1 MSGQLWSTAALGGYM
16 WSPNLSRKLRT
27 AVQPMVRFR
36 QFCDAKE
43 AFGLGIGDT
52 FNWNIY
58 SDVVNAGGA
67 LVENQTMPETNFTI
81 TQASVKITEYGNSV
95 PFTKK
100 LDDLSEQPV
109 TEIIHKVLK
118 NDARKVLDTAAYNQ
132 FNATPV
138 RITPNSSGTLLT
150 VVTNG
155 TVTATGTGLTNTSAK
170 AVADYLAEQNVPT
183 FDGVNYIAVFRPT
196 PLRGFKNTLE
206 TINQYTPEGWH
217 VIMNGEKGRYEGI
230 RYIEQTNVPVA
241 LTAGGAVWASNAA
254 NGNDRGFFFG
264 SDTVTEVFAIPEEIR
279 GKIPTD
285 FGRSRGIAWYA
296 ELGFGLNHSEVN
308 YGNTGGVRIFCWDS
322 TN

>member
-1 MSGQLWSTAALGGYM
+1 MSGQVWSTSALGGFM

-27 AVQPMVRFR
+27 ALQPMVRFR

-52 FNWNIY
+52 FHWNIY
-58 SDVVNAGGA
+58 SDVQTAGGA
-67 LVENQTMPETNFTI
+67 LVESQTMPETNFTI
-81 TQASVKITEYGNSV
+81 TQAAAVVTEYGNSV

-138 RITPNSSGTLLT
+138 RVTGNGSSTIGGTGIT

-155 TVTATGTGLTNTSAK
+155 TVTATASSFLSNTQVK
-170 AVADYLAEQNVPT
+170 LIADRLAEDNIPA

-196 PLRGFKNTLE
+196 ALRGLKNNLE

-230 RYIEQTNVPVA
+230 RFVEQTNVA
-241 LTAGGAVWASNAA
+241 SAGFA
-254 NGNDRGFFFG
+254 NTDRGFFFG
-264 SDTVTEVFAIPEEIR
+264 SDTVAEVFAIPEEIR

-285 FGRSRGIAWYA
+285 YGRSRGVAWYA
-296 ELGFGLNHSEVN
+296 ELAFGIAHTEVP
-308 YGNTGGVRIFCWDS
+308 GARIYCWDS
-322 TN
+322 AA